1 MNKYFMTF
9 GSNQLYEFKV
19 NPIYVALVIE
29 ASSENEARK
38 IAFNYDGIGSKF
50 CTSYPYSEIE
60 EFKENWNIVEYTLT
74 QLEETRK

>member
-1 MNKYFMTF
+1 MKL
-9 GSNQLYEFKV
+9 G
-19 NPIYVALVIE
+19 
-29 ASSENEARK
+29 K

-60 EFKENWNIVEYTLT
+60 EFKEKWNIVEYTLT